1 MKTRETIHRSRGL
14 QILILLLVIA
24 VGIASRKYPQI
35 LPSFLGK
42 YPGDALWALAAFVLW
57 GLILPRA
64 SSLKVAI
71 LAFLTSFIDELS
83 QLYHAPWIDA
93 IRGTSIGHI
102 LLGFSFSWLDILA
115 YAVGVLT
122 GIIPELIIYRKMG
135 MREKNPS

>member
-1 MKTRETIHRSRGL
+1 MKTRETNQRNRIL
-14 QILILLLVIA
+14 QILILLLVITA
-24 VGIASRKYPQI
+24 GIASRKYPQI

-64 SSLKVAI
+64 SSLMVAL

-93 IRGTSIGHI
+93 IRSTSIGHL

-115 YAVGVLT
+115 YAVGVVI
-122 GIIPELIIYRKMG
+122 GIILELIIYREMG
-135 MREKNPS
+135 RRGENPS

>member
-1 MKTRETIHRSRGL
+1 L
-14 QILILLLVIA
+14 QILILLLVITA
-24 VGIASRKYPQI
+24 GIASRKYPQI

-64 SSLKVAI
+64 SSLMVAL

-93 IRGTSIGHI
+93 IRSTSIGHL

-115 YAVGVLT
+115 YAVGVVI
-122 GIIPELIIYRKMG
+122 GIILELIIYREMG
-135 MREKNPS
+135 RRGENPS